1 MKFIQMVEPLSQ
13 FINLLLEYFGFYN
26 QEDNVRITMLPVS
39 HFDKKEKQAQ
49 PYSLFLRKYS
59 FYKNQISSRAYI
71 DIEVYKYYK
80 IYLGKII
87 FWPWV
92 LKTSEA
98 SCKKLQNWKC

>member
-1 MKFIQMVEPLSQ
+1 
-13 FINLLLEYFGFYN
+13 
-26 QEDNVRITMLPVS
+26 MLPVS

-59 FYKNQISSRAYI
+59 FHKNQISSRAYI
-71 DIEVYKYYK
+71 DIDVSKYHK

-98 SCKKLQNWKC
+98 SYKKLQKLLQYLVQTGFR

>member
-1 MKFIQMVEPLSQ
+1 M
-13 FINLLLEYFGFYN
+13 LLEYFRFYN
-26 QEDNVRITMLPVS
+26 QEDNVRIAMLPVS

-59 FYKNQISSRAYI
+59 FHINQISSRAYI

-80 IYLGKII
+80 IYLGKIL

>member
-1 MKFIQMVEPLSQ
+1 MVEPLSQ
-13 FINLLLEYFGFYN
+13 FIKFAVRVFGFYN

-59 FYKNQISSRAYI
+59 FHINQISRRAYI

-92 LKTSEA
+92 LKTPEA